1 LQNKNELN
9 INPHLISHRNYFRFF
24 IKILTLFFE
33 IELVTF
39 HKRNFNYHGDSMA
52 KNSSFDV
59 VSEIDFQEV
68 DNAVN
73 QAIKEIHQ
81 RYDLKD
87 SKTEVTLNKN
97 DKVILVNTKDDYALK
112 ASYDILQT
120 KFLKRQLSLKSMH
133 PEEAEP
139 ASGGRLRQTITLQS
153 GISKDNGRKITKLVK
168 ELKLKVS
175 AQIMDEKIRVTG
187 AKRDDLQEVIN
198 AIKEADLDFPTQFVN
213 YK

>member
-1 LQNKNELN
+1 
-9 INPHLISHRNYFRFF
+9 
-24 IKILTLFFE
+24 
-33 IELVTF
+33 
-39 HKRNFNYHGDSMA
+39 MA

-73 QAIKEIHQ
+73 QAIKEIQQ

-97 DKVILVNTKDDYALK
+97 EKTLLINSKDDYALK
-112 ASYDILQT
+112 ASYDIIQT
-120 KFLKRQLSLKSMH
+120 KFLKRQLSLKSLQ
-133 PEEAEP
+133 PDDPEP
-139 ASGGRLRQTITLQS
+139 ASGGRLRQTINLQS
-153 GISKDNGRKITKLVK
+153 GISKENGKKITKMVK
-168 ELKLKVS
+168 DMKIKVS
-175 AQIMDEKIRVTG
+175 AQIMDEKIRVQG
-187 AKRDDLQEVIN
+187 AKRDDLQAVIT